1 MATFYTAKFLQNTSM
16 GMREVTRDFFLPDPK
31 TVREEIANMGGIPL
45 SIRMR
50 KPAWYEREYI
60 SPKFK
65 RAFLRSLSFHVQ
77 AGMSPG
83 RALWIVIEG
92 ESDRKKRVELE
103 PALEVL
109 RRGGGFMTAIK
120 ELKMFDRSVIAVLT
134 AGEKV
139 GALRE
144 VIESALQHMEEKGK
158 TWKMMTAAIGWLWF
172 DISSSVSTVIGVQ
185 FGYLPWLEQN
195 GIDTQD
201 MKLKAEFE
209 SALQTAYYIN
219 GFLLGVA
226 IILCLAGV
234 FLVVSLILKRGA
246 LEEFS
251 SKMVRKMPVIRS
263 FVENTA
269 MAESFGIVGRMLKG
283 RVQLDE
289 CLKVAADS
297 TPVKQVK
304 QLWLQVLDRV
314 MRGDTIDR
322 AFRNPIMTRS
332 ELIEIGAHQN
342 SEQLANM
349 FLNIAQERGE
359 QSKKGL
365 RQIVVGGVAFVI
377 LYTFLAAGAAMW
389 VLWVQ
394 NKGLTDT
401 LQGISGGY

>member
-1 MATFYTAKFLQNTSM
+1 MATFYTAKFLQPTSM
-16 GMREVTRDFFLPDPK
+16 GMRQMQRDFFLPDPK
-31 TVREEIANMGGIPL
+31 TVREEIVNLGGIPL
-45 SIRMR
+45 SIRYR

-65 RAFLRSLSFHVQ
+65 RSFLRSLSFHVQ

-92 ESDRKKRVELE
+92 EGDRKKRVELE
-103 PALEVL
+103 PGLEVL
-109 RRGGGFMTAIK
+109 RRGGGFITSIR
-120 ELKMFDRSVIAVLT
+120 ELNMFDRSVIAILS

-144 VIESALQHMEEKGK
+144 VIESALAHMEEKGK
-158 TWKMMTAAIGWLWF
+158 TWKMMSAAIGWLWF

-195 GIDTQD
+195 GVDTQD
-201 MKLKAEFE
+201 IKLKAEFE

-226 IILCLAGV
+226 ILMCLAGV
-234 FLVVSLILKRGA
+234 FVVASLVFKRGA
-246 LEEFS
+246 FERIS
-251 SKMVRKMPVIRS
+251 SSMVRKMPIIRS

-269 MAESFGIVGRMLKG
+269 MAETFGIVGRMLKG
-283 RVQLDE
+283 KVQFDE
-289 CLKVAADS
+289 CIKVAADS
-297 TPVKQVK
+297 TPVKQVSE
-304 QLWLQVLDRV
+304 LWRQVLDRV

-342 SEQLANM
+342 SDQLAMM
-349 FLNIAQERGE
+349 FLNIAAERGE
-359 QSKKGL
+359 ASKRGL
-365 RQIVVGGVAFVI
+365 RTIVVGGIAFVI